1 MADASMTSTNDRFPE
16 PAADPEMRLDIRM
29 AEGAEAERLRLEQA
43 QVLMEVTQWLAQR
56 QSRNGST
63 SKAA

>member
-1 MADASMTSTNDRFPE
+1 MTGSNNRFPE
-16 PAADPEMRLDIRM
+16 PAADPEMRLEICI

-43 QVLMEVTQWLAQR
+43 QILMEVTQWLARR
-56 QSRNGST
+56 QSKNGSI

>member
-1 MADASMTSTNDRFPE
+1 MAGASMTPTSDRFPE
-16 PAADPEMRLDIRM
+16 PVADPEMRLDIRV

-43 QVLMEVTQWLAQR
+43 RVLMEVTQWLAQR
-56 QSRNGST
+56 RSGNGST